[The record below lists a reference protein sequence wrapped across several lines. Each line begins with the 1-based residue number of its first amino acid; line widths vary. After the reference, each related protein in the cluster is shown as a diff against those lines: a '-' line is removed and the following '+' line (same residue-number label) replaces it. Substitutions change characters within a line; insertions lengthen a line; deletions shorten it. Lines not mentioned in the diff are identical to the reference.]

1 MKLDCIKICQSLQ
14 PVQKEAARFGYSP
27 SIKATWKGR
36 GPFRL
41 WAIDLVAKLQPP
53 GKHGEITLVVAV
65 CPFSKWVEAAPLEDK
80 SSHSVA
86 TWFHSQVVCRFGVP
100 WGIRMD

>member
-41 WAIDLVAKLQPP
+41 WAIDLVTKLQPP
-53 GKHGEITLVVAV
+53 GKHGETTLVVAV